1 MVSDLL
7 FVGIA
12 ASRPIMLVPVTHDL
26 VCLPILALVAVA
38 PTQGAVDQ
46 RDQEYYR
53 TDEVDNLHVT
63 LTNLVDRS

>member
-26 VCLPILALVAVA
+26 VCLAILALVAVA

-46 RDQEYYR
+46 RDQEYFAPMK
-53 TDEVDNLHVT
+53 
-63 LTNLVDRS
+63 